1 MRLLMLTLVLSV
13 SVLVGATLV
22 GRAIDT
28 EVQDRVIITRPGGL
42 TLDCERQVKHAGD
55 VVRFEDDSTVVA
67 HEGEV
72 FYSNCDRVP

>member
-1 MRLLMLTLVLSV
+1 MRLLMLALVLSAAV
-13 SVLVGATLV
+13 VLGATAI

-42 TLDCERQVKHAGD
+42 TLDCERQVKHAGE

-67 HEGEV
+67 REGEV

>member
-1 MRLLMLTLVLSV
+1 MRLLMLALVLSV
-13 SVLVGATLV
+13 SVVVGATLI

-28 EVQDRVIITRPGGL
+28 EVQDRVIITRYGL

-67 HEGEV
+67 HEGEI